1 MSAWSLVYSPA
12 VLTVDLQPVHNA
24 PLPMYLIRRLD
35 TSRSFGKVLKPRYI
49 FGADSLDQ

>member
-24 PLPMYLIRRLD
+24 PLPLVSKIQI
-35 TSRSFGKVLKPRYI
+35 RSFGNVLEPRYI